1 MSKGYPSK
9 CRGRV
14 ASDAEELKVFWEE
27 KIRRHARQRQREEE
41 RVRGS
46 ALDRLRGEWAQKLG
60 LRHRAL
66 QAPQEA
72 APRSSGDKAAA

>member
-1 MSKGYPSK
+1 MSKSCPSK
-9 CRGRV
+9 YRGRA
-14 ASDAEELKVFWEE
+14 ASGAEELKVFWEE
-27 KIRRHARQRQREEE
+27 KIQRQARQRQREEE

-46 ALDRLRGEWAQKLG
+46 ALGRLRGEWAQKLE

-72 APRSSGDKAAA
+72 APPSSGDKTAA